1 MKNQREMILQYIN
14 DFGSIT
20 SYSAYIDL
28 GITQLAT
35 RIKEL
40 KEQGYYFTYE
50 IEVKKNRYGK
60 KVRFKRYKLG
70 GTYENRNPVI
80 DKTEKEQS
88 KDLVQS

>member
-1 MKNQREMILQYIN
+1 MNQRLMVLQYIR

-20 SYSAYIDL
+20 SYSAYVDL

-40 KEQGYYFTYE
+40 KQEGYYFTYE

-60 KVRFKRYKLG
+60 KVRFKRYKLEEVN
-70 GTYENRNPVI
+70 ENIV
-80 DKTEKEQS
+80 
-88 KDLVQS
+88 

>member
-1 MKNQREMILQYIN
+1 MNQRSHIIKYLKE
-14 DFGSIT
+14 FGSIT
-20 SYSAYIDL
+20 SYEAYVDL

-35 RIKEL
+35 RVKEL
-40 KEQGYYFTYE
+40 KEQGYFFTYE

-70 GTYENRNPVI
+70 GTYENRNTII
-80 DKTEKEQS
+80 DKAEKEQS